1 MNGHNES
8 MMLES
13 PFHPRLA
20 VACQVNQWED
30 WSGYTNPQAYTDIE
44 QEYFALRNSTGVID
58 ITPMMKYR
66 ITGPDAQAFLN
77 RLVTRDIAKI
87 AVGRVG
93 YAIWCDTQGQVMDD
107 GTIFHLAENDYR
119 LCAYARAMDWLMW
132 SAMGFDVSIVD
143 ETADV
148 AALAVQGPTSC
159 AILKLLGCSGI
170 ENLKPFGIASF
181 DFNGQQLLISRTG
194 FTGDLGYELWIEP
207 SGAVALWDAL
217 FAAGKL
223 HGIRPVGTSA
233 LEMVRIEAGFLQ
245 AGVDFIPAEETIR
258 TGRSRSPFELG
269 LDWLVDFN
277 KPIFNGR
284 RALLQ
289 EQRDGSRYRFV
300 YLDVD
305 GNKPADHSFI
315 YKGNKQI
322 GTVTSAAWCPTAK
335 TNLAFAQVDREY
347 GRLGESFE
355 VEIYYQRELHWTR
368 VLAPCT
374 VIEGAVFDPPRR
386 RQTPAPDF

>member
-20 VACQVNQWED
+20 VACQINQWED
-30 WSGYTNPQAYTDIE
+30 WSGYTIPQAYTDVE

-66 ITGPDAQAFLN
+66 ITGPDAEAYLN
-77 RLVTRDIAKI
+77 RLVTRDISKI

-93 YAIWCDTQGQVMDD
+93 YAIWCDSQGQVMDD
-107 GTIFHLAENDYR
+107 GTIFRLADNDYR
-119 LCAYARAMDWLMW
+119 LCAYARAIDWLMW

-143 ETADV
+143 ETADI

-181 DFNGQQLLISRTG
+181 DFRGHELLISRTG

-207 SGAVALWDAL
+207 HAAVALWDAL
-217 FAAGKL
+217 FTAGKL
-223 HGIRPVGTSA
+223 HGIRAVGTSA

-245 AGVDFIPAEETIR
+245 AGVDFVPAEEAIR
-258 TGRSRSPFELG
+258 TGRTRSPFELG

-284 RALLQ
+284 KALLQ

-300 YLDVD
+300 YLDVA

-315 YKGNKQI
+315 YRGDKQI

-335 TNLAFAQVDREY
+335 TNLAFAQVSSEY

-355 VEIYYQRELHWTR
+355 VEIYYQRELQWTR

-374 VIEGAVFDPPRR
+374 VIAGAVFNPPRR